1 MKLSRAALAVL
12 VPLTLAALPAGAH
25 ARRAWVEPPDTHPQA
40 DAAEAVG
47 PGGQSALAGAPVMIR
62 PPHPPPVLT
71 TAQVRA
77 TLERARVDLAGCLP
91 PTLRPSRAVLRATF
105 SRRGGLS
112 LRVQVTPRDPAV
124 VRCLDTAARRWLVP
138 LEARP
143 IGATVTA
150 TIQVR
155 GGGPPQPPP
164 PPIQPP
170 PPSNGYDEGLVH
182 ASLDARRAAILRCL
196 PASTTTP
203 GDITLRLTVQT
214 NGSLQ
219 LEGATLPA
227 GVGGGPVLVCLSG
240 IVASTRVPSPPTPRA
255 VVHIVTLGS

>member
-1 MKLSRAALAVL
+1 MKPSPAALAL
-12 VPLTLAALPAGAH
+12 LLLMALAALPDRAH
-25 ARRAWVEPPDTHPQA
+25 ARRLSVDPPHPQA
-40 DAAEAVG
+40 DSDEAVAPHAQG
-47 PGGQSALAGAPVMIR
+47 VGAGAPMMIR

-71 TAQVRA
+71 AAQVRT
-77 TLERARVDLAGCLP
+77 TLERSRADLAGCLP
-91 PTLRPSRAVLRATF
+91 PTLRPSRAVVRATF

-112 LRVQVTPRDPAV
+112 LRIQLTPRDPAV
-124 VRCLDTAARRWLVP
+124 LRCLDTAARRWLVP

-143 IGATVTA
+143 IGPTVTA
-150 TIQVR
+150 SVQVR
-155 GGGPPQPPP
+155 GGGPPQPPQ

-182 ASLDARRAAILRCL
+182 ASLDARRMAILRCL

-227 GVGGGPVLVCLSG
+227 GVGGGPVLVCLSSV
-240 IVASTRVPSPPTPRA
+240 VASTRVPSPPTPRS
-255 VVHIVTLGS
+255 VTHIVTLGS